1 MFTHSWRDYCDLCYG
16 KDANQGVKKFEI
28 RKVNGVSTVELSNS
42 VMTPYRK
49 LFKEVYDFSQK
60 QLADVSSEESLHMPN
75 TMRRVL
81 EEYLRFNIDIEFA
94 TQAKYNEIAR
104 VLFGQEVVNISNNN
118 EAKIKTLLSVCNILS
133 HGTPRSR
140 SVREIHASAR
150 FLMNRLK
157 DINKYHFDEM
167 KS

>member
-1 MFTHSWRDYCDLCYG
+1 M
-16 KDANQGVKKFEI
+16 
-28 RKVNGVSTVELSNS
+28 
-42 VMTPYRK
+42 
-49 LFKEVYDFSQK
+49 
-60 QLADVSSEESLHMPN
+60 
-75 TMRRVL
+75 
-81 EEYLRFNIDIEFA
+81 
-94 TQAKYNEIAR
+94 
-104 VLFGQEVVNISNNN
+104 NISANN

-140 SVREIHASAR
+140 SVSEIHASAR